1 MSENV
6 KLTTKGDMNARI
18 AKRLLP
24 SNEHA
29 TAHEKTTTGSGA
41 QRVIH
46 TIHHSGSNAAYGGGG
61 RDEEGR

>member
-24 SNEHA
+24 SNEQT
-29 TAHEKTTTGSGA
+29 TAHEKTTTGTGA
-41 QRVIH
+41 QRVVS
-46 TIHHSGSNAAYGGGG
+46 TTHHSGQQAAHGG